1 MREKE
6 FKEGLGDLAHMAEK
20 DHEVQMARAELYKLA
35 KYAIKLHEMLKG
47 VSEAE
52 GLEGWVQAKI
62 TKSAD
67 MIGSVYHHL
76 DYEESPMGEVTEE
89 VDAPK
94 MDVTDADKKANSPA
108 YQKMKKGNPRYN
120 DKTTKKVKEGK
131 DKTCSDKCCGSEV
144 KAEDCKCPPTCEH
157 CNCNAVAES
166 YKESL
171 AAKLENVQQ
180 QRKDEAR
187 SSASDQAAAAGAYNG
202 GKSIPKQNK
211 KSKPVKRSQADKDA
225 GVAKMRDEDEAA
237 KKVQRDRFAEI
248 KKSADNKGK

>member
-180 QRKDEAR
+180 QRKAVAEDLAPTKDQLKGKELDALRNKNVAKMDAEDKAAR
-187 SSASDQAAAAGAYNG
+187 
-202 GKSIPKQNK
+202 K
-211 KSKPVKRSQADKDA
+211 KQADKF
-225 GVAKMRDEDEAA
+225 AA
-237 KKVQRDRFAEI
+237 MKNESTDYKTSLMN
-248 KKSADNKGK
+248 KLSASLGE